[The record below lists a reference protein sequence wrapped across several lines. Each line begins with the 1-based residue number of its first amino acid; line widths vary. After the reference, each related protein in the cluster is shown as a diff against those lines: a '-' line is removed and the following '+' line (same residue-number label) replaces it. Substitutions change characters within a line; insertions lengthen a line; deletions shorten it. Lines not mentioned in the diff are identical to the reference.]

1 MTPGIPKSSALL
13 IACKDNTEYGVKPK
27 IKTHSIRKQRGDL
40 PHHRPT
46 SYVLAHQDQRTF
58 HHEPSGRIDYIIKSL
73 FQRDLHKECSHIPHA
88 T

>member
-27 IKTHSIRKQRGDL
+27 IKTHSIRKQKLDL

-46 SYVLAHQDQRTF
+46 SYDQAHQDQRTF
-58 HHEPSGRIDYIIKSL
+58 HHEPSGRVDYVMTKYSQGKKSL
-73 FQRDLHKECSHIPHA
+73 F
-88 T
+88 